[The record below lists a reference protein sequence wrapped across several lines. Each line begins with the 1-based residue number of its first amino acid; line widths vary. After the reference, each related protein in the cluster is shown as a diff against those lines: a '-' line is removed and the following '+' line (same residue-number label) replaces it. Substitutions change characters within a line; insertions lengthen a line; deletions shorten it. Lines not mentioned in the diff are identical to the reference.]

1 MGEQKVLVDQLC
13 TGLFVRLDLK
23 WSEHPFFFNSFKIK
37 SAEQIRILQELGLR
51 EIIYIPEKSDCPPL
65 APHSSPRIDPHPRIS
80 AEPSMEKEKIDHLR
94 REQMERVRRQ
104 RQRIQVCEKQYEE
117 TLGQVRKVM
126 HGLSAGT
133 KEAAQEAD
141 ALVHGLVGS
150 ITANSET
157 ILHIMNI
164 KSVDETIF
172 YHTLNVAILA
182 LVAAKAY
189 GTDPQELRLLGLG
202 ALFHDV
208 GKQKLPK
215 ALLYKRGTLSPS
227 EQKLIHLHPQYGAE
241 MMAMVPDFP
250 REALSIIRQHH
261 ETNDGK
267 GYPEGLTAQGISF
280 LSKVT
285 AIADYYD
292 NLCNRLD
299 PLDSLT
305 PHESLSHM
313 YLKRQ
318 DKFDRALLSLF
329 IGCLGVYPPGTV
341 VQLTNGIIGMVVTI
355 NAGKPLQPTLLIYD
369 PTVPK
374 KEAIIFDLEAEPDI
388 QIERSLRPSQL
399 PTEVFNYLDPRHRVS
414 YFFESKGDARSRKPL
429 F

>member
-1 MGEQKVLVDQLC
+1 MGEQKVIVDQLC
-13 TGLFVRLDLK
+13 TGLFVRLELK
-23 WSEHPFFFNSFKIK
+23 WNEHPFLFNSFKIR
-37 SAEQIRILQELGLR
+37 SAEQIQILKELGLR

-65 APHSSPRIDPHPRIS
+65 PPPSSGRTNLPPRIPAKPTLER
-80 AEPSMEKEKIDHLR
+80 ETIDRLR
-94 REQMERVRRQ
+94 TEQMERVRRQ
-104 RQRIQVCEKQYEE
+104 RQRIQICEKQYQE
-117 TLGQVRKVM
+117 TLGQVRRVM
-126 HGLSAGT
+126 HDLSSGT

-141 ALVHGLVGS
+141 ELVHGLVGS
-150 ITANSET
+150 ITANPET

-164 KSVDETIF
+164 KSVDETVF

-189 GTDPQELRLLGLG
+189 GMDPGEMRLLGLG
-202 ALFHDV
+202 ALFHDI
-208 GKQKLPK
+208 GKQKIPK
-215 ALLYKRGTLSPS
+215 ALLYKRGTLSTS
-227 EQKLIHLHPQYGAE
+227 EQKLIRLHPQYGAE

-250 REALSIIRQHH
+250 QEALRIIRQHH

-267 GYPEGLTAQGISF
+267 GYPEGLTAQSISF
-280 LSKVT
+280 LTKVT
-285 AIADYYD
+285 AIANCYD

-299 PLDSLT
+299 PMDSLT

-355 NAGKPLQPTLLIYD
+355 NSGKPLHPTLLIYD

-374 KEAIIFDLEAEPDI
+374 KEAIIFDLQTENDV

-399 PTEVFNYLDPRHRVS
+399 PTEVFTYLDPRHRVS
-414 YFFESKGDARSRKPL
+414 YFFESKADTRSGRPL